1 MLGVGI
7 LLTPPVV
14 AASVPDLLGFFALW
28 LAGAVVAACG
38 GMVYAELGAMLPEA
52 GGDVVFLRRAFG
64 RTVALAVGTVI
75 FVGAFAG
82 SIASMAVAVCTYQLQ
97 TLLGTSV
104 VLSEPVLAG
113 VRGDQLLGAALVLGL
128 TGVNALGARTSTVL
142 QTLLTVVPLVGL
154 ALLALWG
161 VAVGPWDLT
170 PPAGQVHDL
179 GNAWLGVY
187 FAYAGWPAIVYV
199 AGEVKDPGRTLPVAV
214 LGGTALIAMLYG
226 LLCLAFVAV
235 LGFEGLASAGEAGT
249 ALARALLGETAAV
262 GMAGLVALALLAS
275 VNGTVLGGA
284 RLAWAMAD
292 QLGLDGL
299 TPLSE
304 AGTPVR
310 LLWVQAAFAS
320 VLALSG
326 TFEVLMAWTSV
337 AMLAAGSL
345 VVLAHGWLRQ
355 VEPDL
360 ERPFRAW
367 AHPLPAL
374 VYVVSSVV
382 AIGMLTL

>member
-38 GMVYAELGAMLPEA
+38 GMVYAELGTMLPEA

-64 RTVALAVGTVI
+64 RTVALAVGAVI

-104 VLSEPVLAG
+104 VLSDPVMGG

-142 QTLLTVVPLVGL
+142 QTLLTAVPLVGL

-161 VAVGPWDLT
+161 LAVGPWDLA
-170 PPAGQVHDL
+170 PPAGKVQDL

-262 GMAGLVALALLAS
+262 GVAGLVALALLAS

-292 QLGLDGL
+292 QLGVDGL

-310 LLWVQAAFAS
+310 LLWVQAVFAS

-337 AMLAAGSL
+337 AMLVAGSL
-345 VVLAHGWLRQ
+345 VVLAHGWLRR

-367 AHPLPAL
+367 AHPLPAV
-374 VYVVSSVV
+374 VYVLSSVV
-382 AIGMLTL
+382 AIGLLSL